1 MKNGDVSLVI
11 NTAEGGNTT
20 VDSRT
25 IRQATLHR
33 GIPFTTTI
41 SGARA
46 IARAIHYQQKE
57 NLRVSCLQ
65 DYYEGGIA

>member
-1 MKNGDVSLVI
+1 MSKEAISRVMNAEEEANAIRTRAQAEARERVSACEAACAKE
-11 NTAEGGNTT
+11 N
-20 VDSRT
+20 
-25 IRQATLHR
+25 
-33 GIPFTTTI
+33 
-41 SGARA
+41 ARA